1 MASKLSAHNQRY
13 WLSVG
18 NKETDVNVLHPPSGL
33 FQEINQIE
41 GVRKAVA
48 LLQEIGGKVNYNL
61 FQGGHDV
68 EPWKEELPIALEWLL
83 SNT

>member
-1 MASKLSAHNQRY
+1 MASKLFAHNQRF

-18 NKETDVNVLHPPSGL
+18 NKETDVNVSHPPSGL

-48 LLQEIGGKVNYNL
+48 LLQELGGKVRCNL
-61 FQGGHDV
+61 FQGGHEV
-68 EPWKEELPIALEWLL
+68 KPWKKELPNAIKWLL
-83 SNT
+83 HNA